1 MGHRSGSPSSLCS
14 HSGVCSGRSSL
25 LQVAGGALAS
35 RCTSELHLCALRD
48 PTSAGVPPEGD
59 YLEGDLACSAL
70 CSSRPHF
77 SCGVGLECS
86 SRSEA
91 PLLRTLGRFSA
102 PGGLSGYCPFPLN
115 LPWCAVSFWQ
125 CCWSKVSTSCFM
137 PGSSPERC
145 NPMDHTVHGL
155 L

>member
-86 SRSEA
+86 SRDRKTICTARLPSLFLSLE
-91 PLLRTLGRFSA
+91 RTAFDWGCFS
-102 PGGLSGYCPFPLN
+102 SFPLVFPQ
-115 LPWCAVSFWQ
+115 L
-125 CCWSKVSTSCFM
+125 
-137 PGSSPERC
+137 
-145 NPMDHTVHGL
+145 
-155 L
+155 